1 MSSIAAVAG
10 VSPKTV
16 TRAAVA
22 ARSLPSRLALTLA
35 LALACVAAIAGPAQ
49 AAGCYA
55 AYDAAT
61 DLLTIGNCGHDPDAP
76 TIAEISRT
84 AAGSIL
90 LDDQPIAGGPT
101 VTNTD
106 KIVYDGDDSESDEL
120 TLDMSN
126 GEFRPGA
133 TPEIFGGS
141 EIELAI
147 DGGSGPTNRL
157 TILGDGTQRDSIRI
171 GAAGIDIGGDDDSDI
186 TTANVTGR
194 LTVDGQGGR
203 DYLRGA
209 GWPGQAP
216 SSVPLEVR
224 G

>member
-1 MSSIAAVAG
+1 MRSI
-10 VSPKTV
+10 TV
-16 TRAAVA
+16 PRG
-22 ARSLPSRLALTLA
+22 PSQLACALA
-35 LALACVAAIAGPAQ
+35 IALACAATVAGPAQ
-49 AAGCYA
+49 AAGCSA
-55 AYDAAT
+55 AFDAAT
-61 DLLTIGNCGHDPDAP
+61 DVLTIGNCGHDPDAP

-84 AAGSIL
+84 AAGLIL
-90 LDDQPIAGGPT
+90 LDDEPIAGGPT

-106 KIVYDGDDSESDEL
+106 KIVYDGDDSESDQL

-126 GEFRPGA
+126 GQFRPGA

-147 DGGSGPTNRL
+147 DGGTGPTNWL
-157 TILGDGTQRDSIRI
+157 TILGDATQGDSIRI

-186 TTANVTGR
+186 ITANVTGR

-203 DYLRGA
+203 DYVRGA

-216 SSVPLEVR
+216 SSMPLEVR
-224 G
+224 GGADNDILGGGEG